1 MDDLIKVNNDI
12 VSQESEDV
20 EVLYGKVLNIRSS
33 TPNIDFRG
41 IVNKVC
47 QFVDMA
53 DVLSKVKK
61 GAEYVVQ
68 IPAEFQSGFDAG
80 DYWIMENSKT
90 GKLWPTLME
99 MGEDGRSKI
108 VTPLAVKK
116 QEFMQGNPARDITS
130 NYHNLYMQQQMNEIA
145 GLVEST
151 LQTVQ
156 RIEHG
161 QMDDRIGLLDAG
173 RQGVLLALAQKDEAS
188 RSTAMLNAVNNI
200 NVAQNQIFKTFER
213 RVTEFEPLPK
223 TKFGQFLREMIS
235 TGSYLDKRDNEYDE
249 IQEYFDLYLQATR
262 MLAGSYAVIGDT
274 ENAQRVFDMS
284 VDKIKGIDY
293 SKLKTIEYAHQGADF
308 NRIYE
313 NADEYLIE
321 EKAVCLEEAKEYD
334 TLSISV
340 SGDYLLEVIGDGKK
354 IPSKEAE

>member
-1 MDDLIKVNNDI
+1 
-12 VSQESEDV
+12 
-20 EVLYGKVLNIRSS
+20 
-33 TPNIDFRG
+33 
-41 IVNKVC
+41 
-47 QFVDMA
+47 
-53 DVLSKVKK
+53 
-61 GAEYVVQ
+61 
-68 IPAEFQSGFDAG
+68 
-80 DYWIMENSKT
+80 
-90 GKLWPTLME
+90 
-99 MGEDGRSKI
+99 
-108 VTPLAVKK
+108 
-116 QEFMQGNPARDITS
+116 
-130 NYHNLYMQQQMNEIA
+130 
-145 GLVEST
+145 
-151 LQTVQ
+151 
-156 RIEHG
+156 
-161 QMDDRIGLLDAG
+161 
-173 RQGVLLALAQKDEAS
+173 
-188 RSTAMLNAVNNI
+188 
-200 NVAQNQIFKTFER
+200 
-213 RVTEFEPLPK
+213 
-223 TKFGQFLREMIS
+223 MIS